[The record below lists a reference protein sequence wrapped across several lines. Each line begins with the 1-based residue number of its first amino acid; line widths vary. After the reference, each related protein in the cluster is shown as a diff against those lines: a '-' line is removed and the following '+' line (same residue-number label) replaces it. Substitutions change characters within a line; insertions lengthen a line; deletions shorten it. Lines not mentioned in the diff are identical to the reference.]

1 MKKILMLFFIFII
14 VMIPNCRAESTDI
27 LQSQQEALG
36 ISEFLSKSQK
46 YTDNVFDDINVK
58 DVFKDAIT
66 GKVENNK
73 LFGKLLNILGKET
86 KEVISNIGIILIV
99 IVIHSILATISDN
112 LGNKGVA
119 QVAYLAELAII
130 ITLVLKSF
138 AGIISMT
145 KESIDNLVGF
155 SNSLIPLLITL
166 MLTTGSFVSAGVVKP
181 ILLFLINFI
190 GNFIID
196 FIFPLVVIGTTL
208 SIISKISS
216 KVKIDKLAKFLK
228 SASVWIL
235 GIIMTLFVTV
245 LSLEGSITETVDGVT
260 AKTAKAAVSTVIP
273 VVGKILGDATD
284 AVIGSAGILKNAVG
298 TIGIIVIMGIC
309 ILPIIKLS
317 LLSFTYYIAACVCEP
332 IGDEKVIALLESISD
347 TFKILLA
354 IIFCIALMLIIGI
367 TIVIKVSNGTLLYR
381 WKESND

>member
-1 MKKILMLFFIFII
+1 
-14 VMIPNCRAESTDI
+14 
-27 LQSQQEALG
+27 
-36 ISEFLSKSQK
+36 
-46 YTDNVFDDINVK
+46 
-58 DVFKDAIT
+58 
-66 GKVENNK
+66 
-73 LFGKLLNILGKET
+73 
-86 KEVISNIGIILIV
+86 
-99 IVIHSILATISDN
+99 
-112 LGNKGVA
+112 
-119 QVAYLAELAII
+119 
-130 ITLVLKSF
+130 
-138 AGIISMT
+138 
-145 KESIDNLVGF
+145 
-155 SNSLIPLLITL
+155 
-166 MLTTGSFVSAGVVKP
+166 
-181 ILLFLINFI
+181 
-190 GNFIID
+190 
-196 FIFPLVVIGTTL
+196 
-208 SIISKISS
+208 
-216 KVKIDKLAKFLK
+216 
-228 SASVWIL
+228 
-235 GIIMTLFVTV
+235 MTLFVTV

-381 WKESND
+381 